1 MYADLF
7 HLRARA
13 GSFSNELNWN
23 AAYNIDPVLWWQSLF
38 SSSYPELTALAKW
51 ALCIAP
57 TTGAAE
63 RNWSAFGHIYS
74 KKRNRLLN
82 ERVNKL
88 VYIYW
93 NLQIKERIG
102 DQKNYWF
109 DEDEDKNDKENED
122 QAGGEYAPD
131 IYRIGVIEGNNKG
144 AGEVDDEVYEI

>member
-1 MYADLF
+1 VYADLF
-7 HLRARA
+7 YLRARA

-23 AAYNIDPVLWWQSLF
+23 AAYNMDPVLWWQSLF

-63 RNWSAFGHIYS
+63 RNWSAFGHIHS

-93 NLQIKERIG
+93 NLRIKERIG

-109 DEDEDKNDKENED
+109 DEDEDENEKENED

-131 IYRIGVIEGNNKG
+131 IYRIGVIEGNDKG